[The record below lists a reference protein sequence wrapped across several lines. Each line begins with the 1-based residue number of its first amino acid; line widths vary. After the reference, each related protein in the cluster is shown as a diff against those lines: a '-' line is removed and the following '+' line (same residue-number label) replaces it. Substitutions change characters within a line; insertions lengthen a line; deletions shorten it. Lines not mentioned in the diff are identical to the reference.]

1 MTTIEQPAA
10 GQEDLCVVRVP
21 IFQALARDEQVTVAG
36 YAHPRRLAADEF
48 LGTAGEGSGQLFVVH
63 TGRVALLRTTADG
76 KDTLVRVAGSGDVVG
91 EHEFLTGRPPEHHT
105 QALEETQLC
114 VFSHEDLSGLVAA
127 HPQIAVSMLRE
138 LSALHQRAEHR
149 LAMSARDVDTR
160 LADYLV
166 GLARQARSRRVQLPL
181 RKRDTASF
189 LGTTPESLSRALA
202 RLRRDGLVSVD
213 GSEVTLL
220 DPRALGDRAA

>member
-1 MTTIEQPAA
+1 MTTREDAA
-10 GQEDLCVVRVP
+10 TGEDLCVVRVP
-21 IFQALARDEQVTVAG
+21 IFQALAREDQIAVAG
-36 YAHPRRLAADEF
+36 YAHPRRLRADEF
-48 LGTAGEGSGQLFVVH
+48 LGTAGQGSGHLFVVH

-76 KDTLVRVAGSGDVVG
+76 RDTLVRVAGPGDVVG
-91 EHEFLTGRPPEHHT
+91 EHEFLTGRPPAHHT

-114 VFSHEDLSGLVAA
+114 VFSHEGLSDLVAA

-166 GLARQARSRRVQLPL
+166 GLVQEARSRRVHLPL
-181 RKRDTASF
+181 RKRDTASY

-202 RLRRDGLVSVD
+202 RLRREGLVSVD
-213 GSEVTLL
+213 GSEVTVL
-220 DPRALGDRAA
+220 DLRALADRAA